1 MSLPALAAA
10 VILLVGGGFDV
21 ASAPDGLRQQI
32 AASDQPANHPDDEW
46 DGLPQGPGREEVYG
60 LCSACH
66 SLMIVKQQGLS
77 RPDWDETLVWMV
89 EEQGMP
95 ELDEETLDVVLDYLT
110 EHYGPDRARN

>member
-1 MSLPALAAA
+1 MPLPALAAA
-10 VILLVGGGFDV
+10 VLLLVGGGLK
-21 ASAPDGLRQQI
+21 AAAPAPLQI
-32 AASDQPANHPDDEW
+32 ATSDQTAEDQTDEW

-77 RPDWDETLVWMV
+77 RPDWDETLIWMV

-95 ELDEETLDVVLDYLT
+95 EIDGETLEVVLDYLA
-110 EHYGPDRARN
+110 EHYGPDRQLQ

>member
-1 MSLPALAAA
+1 M
-10 VILLVGGGFDV
+10 GGPPP
-21 ASAPDGLRQQI
+21 APDGLRQPI
-32 AASDQPANHPDDEW
+32 AASNQPAGHAADEW
-46 DGLPQGPGREEVYG
+46 DGLPQGPGREAVYG

-95 ELDEETLDVVLDYLT
+95 ELDAETWDLVLDYLA
-110 EHYGPDRARN
+110 EHYGPDRPRN